1 MLFRSD
7 AITSNVKRK
16 ELKKLVYNAKDD
28 ITTMFQDGLEK
39 VIMGLTTMEEVL
51 KTIDIS
57 MDEELEI

>member
-1 MLFRSD
+1 
-7 AITSNVKRK
+7 
-16 ELKKLVYNAKDD
+16 
-28 ITTMFQDGLEK
+28 MFQDGLEK